1 MMTFAR
7 AGASPAAVMRP
18 DERRR
23 DRSRRKESCSCRL
36 FFLPSFLR
44 FIDFTDMH
52 VAIQT
57 FCRNRIIPIE
67 ASCSEECGAWNHHT
81 FRHDALSALFGTGNI
96 RGGSWNRTS
105 ALADE
110 AATL

>member
-1 MMTFAR
+1 
-7 AGASPAAVMRP
+7 
-18 DERRR
+18 
-23 DRSRRKESCSCRL
+23 
-36 FFLPSFLR
+36 
-44 FIDFTDMH
+44 MH

-96 RGGSWNRTS
+96 RGGGWNRTS
-105 ALADE
+105 DLADE
-110 AATL
+110 AATLYQLSYPTALRHEIGQPRATHRLVTTSV